1 MTPELVLDYR
11 NALLL
16 GKLPQETTTEELNNE
31 GNGRN

>member
-16 GKLPQETTTEELNNE
+16 GKLPQETTEELNNE